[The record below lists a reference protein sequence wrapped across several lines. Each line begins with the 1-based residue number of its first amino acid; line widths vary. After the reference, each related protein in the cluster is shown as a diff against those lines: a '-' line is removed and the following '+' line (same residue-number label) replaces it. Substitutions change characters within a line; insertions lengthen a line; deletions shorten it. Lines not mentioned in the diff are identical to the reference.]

1 MKILKTLSALAI
13 SATMVFSVA
22 ALNVSAA
29 TTTQDGLE
37 VSLTTNKE
45 AYSKDEKVTATLS
58 VKNTNSTDVTGVA
71 METIIPDGYEAAD
84 GTKNNKQLDKLAP
97 NETAELKVVYAA
109 KSKSEVSQDSQVSQE
124 SQNSEVSNVSPSDD
138 TINTGDTTVR
148 LAVIIPI
155 IACSLVLIIFGIR
168 KKKLKGFLSVAI
180 SISVIGSV
188 IAFLPFDAD
197 AVDES
202 QKMVSISQEIK
213 VNNKDFTI
221 KADVTYTYV
230 KEEVSQSSEISE
242 ISEVSETSEVSEIS
256 ANEVYE
262 YYKENAEIIGV
273 VDVSPEETL
282 SEAEVTKLLNEKGF
296 TDYPITY
303 NYSLSGDFND
313 AQEGDPSSEVK
324 HPMYGTYYASN
335 VGELWYITVV
345 GKELYATPLSYNIS
359 ENMSVQTI
367 ISSSDW
373 IMGYDDEEDRFFKV
387 IMKNTAL
394 IVKVVDK
401 IDAETLD
408 KLTTEEVGKL

>member
-1 MKILKTLSALAI
+1 MKTLSALAI

-202 QKMVSISQEIK
+202 
-213 VNNKDFTI
+213 
-221 KADVTYTYV
+221 
-230 KEEVSQSSEISE
+230 
-242 ISEVSETSEVSEIS
+242 
-256 ANEVYE
+256 
-262 YYKENAEIIGV
+262 
-273 VDVSPEETL
+273 
-282 SEAEVTKLLNEKGF
+282 
-296 TDYPITY
+296 
-303 NYSLSGDFND
+303 
-313 AQEGDPSSEVK
+313 
-324 HPMYGTYYASN
+324 
-335 VGELWYITVV
+335 
-345 GKELYATPLSYNIS
+345 
-359 ENMSVQTI
+359 
-367 ISSSDW
+367 
-373 IMGYDDEEDRFFKV
+373 
-387 IMKNTAL
+387 
-394 IVKVVDK
+394 
-401 IDAETLD
+401 
-408 KLTTEEVGKL
+408 